1 MEYIILGT
9 IALVAVVLLFIL
21 TGPVMVGSN
30 EVAIVEKKFSTKSLK
45 NGDFIAL
52 HGEAGFQAD
61 TLGPGLHFRCRI
73 IYKIYKR
80 DRVTIK
86 QGKIGYVFARSGQ
99 ALKADQTLAREIE
112 CSNFQDTRA
121 FIENGGQKGPQRS
134 ILREGTYAFNL
145 AQFVILTEEETYFIP
160 IGSKDEN
167 NKIRAMS
174 QVLMQRDG
182 FNPVIITSAMNRNM
196 AYGNNYDNTDYMN
209 SSIVKEG
216 HYHVERDFIGVV
228 TTFEGRSLPSDET
241 IAPIMGDNESGSKLN
256 HNGFQNIECFL
267 AAGGYRGMQYQVLT
281 DGTYFI
287 NRLFATVELK
297 PKTIID
303 VSHVGVV
310 NSFVGKKGTDVSG
323 TEYTHGEL
331 VEEGCRGIWETP
343 LMPGKYPLNPYAQEV
358 ILVPTDNF
366 ALKWDENSG
375 GQYEYDNNLKKLRV
389 ITKDGLKPA
398 IPLSVVVHIN
408 YLQAPSMIQRF
419 GSVMK
424 LVEQTLDP
432 MISAHFKHIAETK
445 NYLELVQGKAGIA
458 REVLDV
464 MGPEFRQFN
473 LELEDVLI
481 DTPDDNGDAMIPQI
495 MAQLSERQ
503 LAIEKMSTDNQK
515 MKAAETERLLKEAQ
529 AKAAQQAFLTESNIE
544 IEIKK
549 NQAEAEKQSA
559 SVKKETMQI
568 NADAERYKKE
578 IEAEAEAK
586 KTRLS
591 ASANR
596 DRIEAE
602 AEANAKK
609 VKLEAEAE
617 ALKINQM
624 GAAEAERIRKVG
636 DAQAEANK
644 KNVNAYG
651 GPEMLVQKE
660 IMIALAEAI
669 KTNQN
674 LHLVPQ
680 NTVTLGGQDSDQNAL
695 TTLLKLL
702 SIEKI
707 KDLVPTD
714 SSRMNEDG
722 TINNEKSES
731 IKTMELENT
740 KNHNDFEINEDIAV
754 SKNGED
760 N

>member
-1 MEYIILGT
+1 MIIIT
-9 IALVAVVLLFIL
+9 CAIVAAVALIFIL
-21 TGPVMVGSN
+21 LGPVMVGSN

-45 NGDFIAL
+45 NGEFIAL
-52 HGEAGFQAD
+52 NGEAGFQAD
-61 TLGPGLHFRCRI
+61 TLGPGLHFKCRI
-73 IYKIYKR
+73 IYRIYKR

-99 ALKADQTLAREIE
+99 SLKADQTLGKEID

-121 FIENGGQKGPQRS
+121 FIQNGGQKGPQRA

-160 IGSKDEN
+160 IGSKQEN

-174 QVLMQRDG
+174 EILRQRDG
-182 FNPVIITSAMNRNM
+182 FNPVVITSAMNGSSHQ
-196 AYGNNYDNTDYMN
+196 AVQGEQNNAA
-209 SSIVKEG
+209 IVTKG
-216 HYHVERDFIGVV
+216 HYHAERDMIGVV

-241 IAPIMGDNESGSKLN
+241 IAPIIGDNESGSEIN
-256 HNGFQNIECFL
+256 HNGFQNIEYFL
-267 AAGGYRGMQYQVLT
+267 KAGGFRGMQYQVLT

-310 NSFVGKKGTDVSG
+310 NSFVGKKGKDVSG
-323 TEYTHGEL
+323 LDYTHGEL
-331 VEEGCRGIWETP
+331 VEEGCRGIWQKP

-419 GSVMK
+419 GSVTK

-458 REVLDV
+458 QEVLEV
-464 MGPEFRQFN
+464 MGPEFHKFN

-481 DTPDDNGDAMIPQI
+481 DTPDDNGDRMIPQI

-503 LAIEKMSTDNQK
+503 LAIEKMSTDKQK
-515 MKAAETERLLKEAQ
+515 MEAAETERLLNEAQ
-529 AKAAQQAFLTESNIE
+529 AKAHQQAALTESNIQ
-544 IEIKK
+544 IQINK
-549 NQAEAEKQSA
+549 NQAESEKEAA
-559 SVKKETMQI
+559 SVKKQTMQI

-578 IEAEAEAK
+578 VEAEAEAK
-586 KTRLS
+586 KTRV
-591 ASANR
+591 AAQADR

-609 VKLEAEAE
+609 IRLESQAEAE
-617 ALKINQM
+617 RINQV
-624 GAAEAERIRKVG
+624 GAAEAEKIRKVG

-651 GPEMLVQKE
+651 GAEMLVQKE
-660 IMIALAEAI
+660 IMMALAEAI

-680 NTVTLGGQDSDQNAL
+680 NTVNLGGTAENDQNAL
-695 TTLLKLL
+695 TTLLRLL
-702 SIEKI
+702 SIEKL
-707 KDLVPTD
+707 KDL
-714 SSRMNEDG
+714 SSLEAAA
-722 TINNEKSES
+722 EKE
-731 IKTMELENT
+731 E
-740 KNHNDFEINEDIAV
+740 
-754 SKNGED
+754 
-760 N
+760 

>member
-1 MEYIILGT
+1 MEYVIISVTVAIAALVLLIIL
-9 IALVAVVLLFIL
+9 I
-21 TGPVMVGSN
+21 GPVMVGSN
-30 EVAIVEKKFSTKSLK
+30 QVAIVEKKFSSKSLK
-45 NGDFIAL
+45 NGEFIAL
-52 HGEAGFQAD
+52 NGEAGFQAD
-61 TLGPGLHFRCRI
+61 TLGPGLHFRTRI
-73 IYKIYKR
+73 IYRIYKR
-80 DRVTIK
+80 DRVTIR

-99 ALKADQTLAREIE
+99 SLKADQTLGKEVE

-121 FIENGGQKGPQRS
+121 FIQNGGQKGPQRS

-160 IGSKDEN
+160 IGSKAEN
-167 NKIRAMS
+167 DKIRQMS
-174 QVLMQRDG
+174 DVLKQRDG
-182 FNPVIITSAMNRNM
+182 FNPIIITSAMNSKG
-196 AYGNNYDNTDYMN
+196 AYNNRSQTG
-209 SSIVKEG
+209 EG
-216 HYHVERDFIGVV
+216 KQTSVATSHYHAERDLIGIV

-241 IAPIMGDNESGSKLN
+241 IAPIIGDNESNSKSN
-256 HNGFQNIECFL
+256 HNGFQNIESFIN
-267 AAGGYRGMQYQVLT
+267 AGGYRGMQYQVLT

-297 PKTIID
+297 PKTVID

-310 NSFVGKKGTDVSG
+310 NSFVGQKGQDVSG

-331 VEEGCRGIWETP
+331 VEEGCRGIWQKP

-419 GSVMK
+419 GSVTK

-458 REVLDV
+458 REVLAV
-464 MGPEFRQFN
+464 MGPEFHKFN

-481 DTPDDNGDAMIPQI
+481 DTPDDNGDKMIPQI

-503 LAIEKMSTDNQK
+503 LAIEKMSTDKQK
-515 MKAAETERLLKEAQ
+515 MEAAETERLLNEAQ
-529 AKAAQQAFLTESNIE
+529 AKANQQAALTESNIQ
-544 IEIKK
+544 IQINK
-549 NQAEAEKQSA
+549 NQAESEKEAA
-559 SVKKETMQI
+559 SVKKQTMQI

-578 IEAEAEAK
+578 IEAEADAK
-586 KTRLS
+586 KTRV
-591 ASANR
+591 AAQANR

-609 VKLEAEAE
+609 IRLES
-617 ALKINQM
+617 Q
-624 GAAEAERIRKVG
+624 AEAERINQVGGAEAEKIRKIG

-644 KNVNAYG
+644 KNVDAYG

-660 IMIALAEAI
+660 IMLALAEAI
-669 KTNQN
+669 KTNEN

-680 NTVTLGGQDSDQNAL
+680 NNVTLGGGDSGKDGNAL
-695 TTLLKLL
+695 TNLLQLL
-702 SIEKI
+702 SIEKL
-707 KDLVPTD
+707 KDLSLT
-714 SSRMNEDG
+714 EAA
-722 TINNEKSES
+722 TTKEEKDDLNPKE
-731 IKTMELENT
+731 
-740 KNHNDFEINEDIAV
+740 
-754 SKNGED
+754 
-760 N
+760 

>member
-1 MEYIILGT
+1 MEYVIISVTVAIAALVLLIIL
-9 IALVAVVLLFIL
+9 I
-21 TGPVMVGSN
+21 GPVMVGSN
-30 EVAIVEKKFSTKSLK
+30 QVAIVEKKFSSKSLK
-45 NGDFIAL
+45 NGEFIAL
-52 HGEAGFQAD
+52 NGEAGFQAD
-61 TLGPGLHFRCRI
+61 TLGPGLHFRTRI
-73 IYKIYKR
+73 IYRIYKR
-80 DRVTIK
+80 DRVTIR

-99 ALKADQTLAREIE
+99 SLKADQTLGKEVE

-121 FIENGGQKGPQRS
+121 FIQNGGQKGPQRS

-160 IGSKDEN
+160 IGSKAEN
-167 NKIRAMS
+167 DKIRQMS
-174 QVLMQRDG
+174 DVLKQRDG
-182 FNPVIITSAMNRNM
+182 FNPIIITSAMNSKGG
-196 AYGNNYDNTDYMN
+196 YNNRSQTG
-209 SSIVKEG
+209 EG
-216 HYHVERDFIGVV
+216 KQTSVATSHYHAERDLIGIV

-241 IAPIMGDNESGSKLN
+241 IAPIIGDNESNSKSN
-256 HNGFQNIECFL
+256 HNGFQNIESFIN
-267 AAGGYRGMQYQVLT
+267 AGGYRGMQYQVLT

-297 PKTIID
+297 PKTVID

-310 NSFVGKKGTDVSG
+310 NSFVGQKGQDVSG

-331 VEEGCRGIWETP
+331 VEEGCRGIWQKP

-419 GSVMK
+419 GSVTK

-458 REVLDV
+458 REVLAV
-464 MGPEFRQFN
+464 MGPEFHKFN

-481 DTPDDNGDAMIPQI
+481 DTPDDNGDKMIPQI

-503 LAIEKMSTDNQK
+503 LAIEKMSTDKQK
-515 MKAAETERLLKEAQ
+515 MEAAETERLLNEAQ
-529 AKAAQQAFLTESNIE
+529 AKANQQAALTESNIQ
-544 IEIKK
+544 IQINK
-549 NQAEAEKQSA
+549 NQAESEKEAA
-559 SVKKETMQI
+559 SVKKQTMQI

-578 IEAEAEAK
+578 IEAEADAK
-586 KTRLS
+586 KTRV
-591 ASANR
+591 AAQANR

-609 VKLEAEAE
+609 IRLES
-617 ALKINQM
+617 Q
-624 GAAEAERIRKVG
+624 AEAERINQVGGAEAEKIRKIG

-644 KNVNAYG
+644 KNVDAYG

-660 IMIALAEAI
+660 IMLALAEAI
-669 KTNQN
+669 KTNEN

-680 NTVTLGGQDSDQNAL
+680 NNVTLGGGDSGKDGNAL
-695 TTLLKLL
+695 TNLLQLL
-702 SIEKI
+702 SIEKL
-707 KDLVPTD
+707 KDLSLT
-714 SSRMNEDG
+714 EAA
-722 TINNEKSES
+722 TTKEEKDDLNPKE
-731 IKTMELENT
+731 
-740 KNHNDFEINEDIAV
+740 
-754 SKNGED
+754 
-760 N
+760 